1 MIALIASALL
11 GLYVF
16 LPVFIFDKAAE
27 PFVRLKRHERSRTE
41 EIVIGIVI
49 AGLPFLFAFFT
60 SRWIYFV
67 GHHPFAMSDAE
78 ANLRIPDYKTVFN
91 SFYSDHYFDDHIDQF
106 WVSFGRVFWH
116 QLRFLVWNYFFL
128 GLEILLV
135 LLSTLQF
142 GRLQKYKWFQ
152 VTVGKFLLKRVSEWE
167 PLFTSFVFHPS
178 EKRRVEI
185 DLMTSDGHLYRGTV
199 ENHFLSK
206 DGDLRGLL
214 LKDTKRFRYT
224 QLEADRIAGKQL
236 ATDLY
241 WKDIPGSNM
250 YIPYDK
256 MVTLN
261 LRYESSNP
269 DLLKNFVKNKVESLT
284 GISDIAVEVRPEA
297 HPPAKAEAVNPTLS
311 APSPDAAP

>member
-49 AGLPFLFAFFT
+49 AGLPFLAAFFA
-60 SRWIYFV
+60 SGWIHFI

-78 ANLRIPDYKTVFN
+78 ASLKISDYKIVFN
-91 SFYSDHYFDDHIDQF
+91 SLYSDHYFDNHIDQF
-106 WVSFGRVFWH
+106 WASSERVLQH
-116 QLRFLVWNYFFL
+116 QLRFLVWNYCFL
-128 GLEILLV
+128 IVEIVLV
-135 LLSTLQF
+135 LLPTLHF
-142 GRLQKYKWFQ
+142 GRLHKHKWFRA
-152 VTVGKFLLKRVSEWE
+152 TVGKLLLKRVSEWE

-185 DLMTSDGHLYRGTV
+185 DLMTSDGHLYRGNV

-214 LKDTKRFRYT
+214 LKNTRRFRYAE
-224 QLEADRIAGKQL
+224 LKADRIAGKHKS
-236 ATDLY
+236 TEMY
-241 WKDIPGSNM
+241 WSDIPGSNM

-269 DLLKNFVKNKVESLT
+269 DLLKNFVKHKVESLT
-284 GISDIAVEVRPEA
+284 GIEVEVNPEIQSA
-297 HPPAKAEAVNPTLS
+297 EKAKPINLTVASPPAGG
-311 APSPDAAP
+311 